1 GWNEQMRLKVPD
13 EADYTTPYWLN
24 AQGNL
29 GMYAVEAPEFIGLPE
44 TPRTFKAVF
53 DMEINGT
60 LLAFEKPIVYKT
72 NDPVKGEV
80 YRPFEIVPEA
90 STRIQDK
97 VIIFADSEP
106 KSIPVILSSRKEGL
120 RGSLKLEVPKGW
132 VSSPESIKFD
142 LARGDEKTF
151 FFQLT
156 PPEDQGEG
164 LITPVAE
171 VNGNIF
177 SQELLSITYE
187 HIPVQTVL
195 LPSAVRVVKLDIKK
209 KGELI
214 GYIQGAGDLVPES
227 LQQIGYRVLEIAPE
241 NISETYLR
249 KFDAIVLGI
258 RAYNTVQELHSKQD
272 DLLEYV
278 KNGGNLIVQY
288 NTSQR
293 FQLDNLAPYPLS
305 IGRDRVTDE
314 NAPVTFLAADHPV
327 LHTPNKITPQD
338 FTGWVQ
344 ERGLYFPHEWDSKFI
359 PILSMN
365 DPG

>member
-1 GWNEQMRLKVPD
+1 
-13 EADYTTPYWLN
+13 
-24 AQGNL
+24 
-29 GMYAVEAPEFIGLPE
+29 
-44 TPRTFKAVF
+44 
-53 DMEINGT
+53 
-60 LLAFEKPIVYKT
+60 YKT

-120 RGSLKLEVPKGW
+120 RGNLKLEVPKGW

-258 RAYNTVQELHSKQD
+258 RAYNTVQELHSKQH

-288 NTSQR
+288 NTSRR

-327 LHTPNKITPQD
+327 LHVPNKITPQD

-365 DPG
+365 DPGEEPLHGSLLIAPYGKGHYIYTGLSFFRELPAGVPGAFKLFANLVSLESGELKQETVPSN